1 MTEELFWR
9 RAKNLYNIIN
19 AIKNDIVYKT
29 MWQDKLKELMKRK
42 DIYEWG
48 EIMTWREETVECL
61 KCDHRYTERNQEFLK
76 VCPNCGNDDVLET
89 VYVATEEE
97 ENDKR

>member
-1 MTEELFWR
+1 MYVRCNKRNGEGEIMTEELFWH

-42 DIYEWG
+42 DIYE
-48 EIMTWREETVECL
+48 
-61 KCDHRYTERNQEFLK
+61 
-76 VCPNCGNDDVLET
+76 
-89 VYVATEEE
+89 
-97 ENDKR
+97 

>member
-1 MTEELFWR
+1 
-9 RAKNLYNIIN
+9 
-19 AIKNDIVYKT
+19 
-29 MWQDKLKELMKRK
+29 
-42 DIYEWG
+42 
-48 EIMTWREETVECL
+48 MTWREETVECL
-61 KCDHRYTERNQEFLK
+61 KCDHRYTERNQEFIK

>member
-29 MWQDKLKELMKRK
+29 MWEDKLKELMKRK
-42 DIYEWG
+42 DIYE
-48 EIMTWREETVECL
+48 
-61 KCDHRYTERNQEFLK
+61 
-76 VCPNCGNDDVLET
+76 
-89 VYVATEEE
+89 
-97 ENDKR
+97 

>member
-1 MTEELFWR
+1 MYVRLNKRNGGGEIMTEELFWR

-42 DIYEWG
+42 DIYE
-48 EIMTWREETVECL
+48 
-61 KCDHRYTERNQEFLK
+61 
-76 VCPNCGNDDVLET
+76 
-89 VYVATEEE
+89 
-97 ENDKR
+97 